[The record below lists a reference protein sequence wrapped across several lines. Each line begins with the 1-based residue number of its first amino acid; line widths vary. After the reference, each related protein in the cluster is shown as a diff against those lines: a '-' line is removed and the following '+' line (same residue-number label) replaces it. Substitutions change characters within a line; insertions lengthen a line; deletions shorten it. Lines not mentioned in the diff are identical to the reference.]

1 MRLLRLDIGVDAAR
15 RSGNW
20 CIEIMKR
27 IEAIIRPHKQ
37 EQVLQA
43 LADQGSFGVT
53 VMEALSSGSDTP
65 ESDLYQSLTQGKEVV
80 PRRLLI
86 MYVSDDQVDR
96 VVKTILTISQTGR
109 TGDGKIAVTPVDS
122 VVKIR
127 TGEQGE
133 AAL

>member
-1 MRLLRLDIGVDAAR
+1 
-15 RSGNW
+15 
-20 CIEIMKR
+20 MKR

-43 LADQGSFGVT
+43 LADLGSFGVT
-53 VMEALSSGSDTP
+53 VMEALSSGIATP
-65 ESDLYQSLTQGKEVV
+65 ESYLYQSLTQGKEVV

-86 MYVSDDQVDR
+86 VYVSDDQVDR
-96 VVKTILTISQTGR
+96 VVNTILTIAQTGK

-122 VVKIR
+122 VTKIR